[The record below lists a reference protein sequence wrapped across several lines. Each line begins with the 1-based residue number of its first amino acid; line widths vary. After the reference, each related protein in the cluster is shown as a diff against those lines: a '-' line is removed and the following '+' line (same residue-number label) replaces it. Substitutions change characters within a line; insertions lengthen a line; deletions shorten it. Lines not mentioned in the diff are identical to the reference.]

1 VGSLAMSETSAGS
14 DVVSM
19 KLKAERKGDRYIL
32 NGHKM
37 WITNGPVADTIVVYA
52 KTNPAANHK
61 GITAF
66 IVEKQF
72 KGFSVAKK
80 LDKLGMRGSETG
92 ELIFEDCE
100 IPVENVL
107 GEEGKGVYVLMT
119 GLDYE
124 RLILSA
130 GPLGIM

>member
-1 VGSLAMSETSAGS
+1 MSETSAGS

-37 WITNGPVADTIVVYA
+37 WITNGPIADTIVVYA

-66 IVEKQF
+66 IVEK
-72 KGFSVAKK
+72 
-80 LDKLGMRGSETG
+80 
-92 ELIFEDCE
+92 
-100 IPVENVL
+100 
-107 GEEGKGVYVLMT
+107 
-119 GLDYE
+119 
-124 RLILSA
+124 
-130 GPLGIM
+130 

>member
-1 VGSLAMSETSAGS
+1 MSETSAGS

-37 WITNGPVADTIVVYA
+37 WITNGPIADTIVVYA

-72 KGFSVAKK
+72 KGFSVAQK

>member
-1 VGSLAMSETSAGS
+1 MSETSAGS

-37 WITNGPVADTIVVYA
+37 WITNGPIADTIVVYA

-72 KGFSVAKK
+72 KGFSVAQK

-92 ELIFEDCE
+92 ELIFENCE

>member
-1 VGSLAMSETSAGS
+1 MSETSAGS

-37 WITNGPVADTIVVYA
+37 WITNGPIADTIVVYA

-72 KGFSVAKK
+72 KGFSVAQK

-92 ELIFEDCE
+92 ELIFENCE

-107 GEEGKGVYVLMT
+107 GDEGKGVYVLMT